1 MITRFNDFARATLT
15 LTLKDLRTELR
26 TRRLIGSM
34 GLFALMAVLV
44 FYFGLQAGRSVLVTV
59 LPAIL
64 WAIIV
69 FASTLGLSRTLSA
82 EKEAG
87 SLDALLLAPIPRAAL
102 FYGKFLA
109 TWLYSLI
116 VALIVCALLS
126 LLFNIVLFAPGLLI
140 VLLLGTAGFSTT
152 GTLIG
157 AIAVNA
163 DGRETALPIL
173 LLPVALPIIIA
184 ATRAT
189 ADIVAGLP
197 PSDWLAWL
205 PPLVGVDVIF
215 LVLALFLFDVI
226 VEE

>member
-1 MITRFNDFARATLT
+1 
-15 LTLKDLRTELR
+15 
-26 TRRLIGSM
+26 
-34 GLFALMAVLV
+34 MAVLV
-44 FYFGLQAGRSVLVTV
+44 FYFGLQAGRSVLVAV
-59 LPAIL
+59 LPAVL

-87 SLDALLLAPIPRAAL
+87 SLDALLLAPVPRATL

-126 LLFNIVLFAPGLLI
+126 LLFNIGLFDPACCSYCCS
-140 VLLLGTAGFSTT
+140 GTAGFSAT

-173 LLPVALPIIIA
+173 LLPVAL
-184 ATRAT
+184 RSS
-189 ADIVAGLP
+189 LP
-197 PSDWLAWL
+197 PRAQL
-205 PPLVGVDVIF
+205 PTLWRGCRLRIGWPDCRHLSVSM
-215 LVLALFLFDVI
+215 
-226 VEE
+226 